1 MDRPGCAMKLLVIED
16 DVRTADYIAAAFRPI
31 GYAVSHET
39 DGRAGYACVAGGA
52 FDALVVDINLPSM
65 DGLEI
70 VRRLRAD
77 GVTTPIVILSARSS
91 AEEKIAGLEAGA
103 DDYLAK
109 PFSVAE
115 LVARVQTVLRRV
127 ARRAENVLA
136 SGDLEMNLVTH
147 RVTRAGVPIDLQP
160 LEYQLL
166 EYLLR
171 NRGRVVTR
179 ATIMES
185 VWHYSFDPATNV
197 VETRMSRL
205 REKIETDPSRK
216 LIRTVRG
223 FGYVL
228 T

>member
-1 MDRPGCAMKLLVIED
+1 MNLLVIED
-16 DVRTADYIAAAFRPI
+16 DVRTAGYIAAAFRQI
-31 GYAVSHET
+31 GNHVACET
-39 DGRAGYACVAGGA
+39 DGRTGYERVASGA
-52 FDALVVDINLPSM
+52 FDVLVVDIMLPSM

-77 GVTTPIVILSARSS
+77 GFTAPVLILSARAS

-127 ARRAENVLA
+127 NRSVESVLRA
-136 SGDLEMNLVTH
+136 GDLEMNLVTH
-147 RVTRAGVPIDLQP
+147 RVTRGGAVLDLQP

-179 ATIMES
+179 KTIMES
-185 VWHYSFDPATNV
+185 VWHYSFDPSTNV

-205 REKIETDPSRK
+205 RDKIETAPRCR
-216 LIRTVRG
+216 LIRTFRG
-223 FGYVL
+223 VGYVL
-228 T
+228 A

>member
-1 MDRPGCAMKLLVIED
+1 MKLLVIED
-16 DVRTADYIAAAFRPI
+16 DVRTAGYIAAAFRQI
-31 GYAVSHET
+31 GNHVACET
-39 DGRAGYACVAGGA
+39 DGRTGYERVASGA
-52 FDALVVDINLPSM
+52 FDVLVVDIMLPSM

-77 GVTTPIVILSARSS
+77 GFTAPVLILSARAS

-127 ARRAENVLA
+127 NRSVESVLRA
-136 SGDLEMNLVTH
+136 GDLEMNLVTH
-147 RVTRAGVPIDLQP
+147 RVTRGGAVLDLQP

-179 ATIMES
+179 KTIMES
-185 VWHYSFDPATNV
+185 VWHYSFDPSTNV

-205 REKIETDPSRK
+205 RDKIETDPRCR

-223 FGYVL
+223 VGYVL
-228 T
+228 A

>member
-1 MDRPGCAMKLLVIED
+1 MNLLVIED
-16 DVRTADYIAAAFRPI
+16 DVRTAGFIAAAFRQI
-31 GYAVSHET
+31 GNHVACET
-39 DGRAGYACVAGGA
+39 DGRTGYERVASGA
-52 FDALVVDINLPSM
+52 FDVLVVDIMLPSM

-77 GVTTPIVILSARSS
+77 GFTAPVLILSARAS

-127 ARRAENVLA
+127 NRSVESVLRA
-136 SGDLEMNLVTH
+136 GDLEMNLVTH
-147 RVTRAGVPIDLQP
+147 RVTRGGAVLDLQP

-179 ATIMES
+179 KTIMES
-185 VWHYSFDPATNV
+185 VWHYSFDPSTNV

-205 REKIETDPSRK
+205 RDKIETDPRCR

-223 FGYVL
+223 VGYVL
-228 T
+228 A

>member
-1 MDRPGCAMKLLVIED
+1 MNLLVIED
-16 DVRTADYIAAAFRPI
+16 DVRTAGYIAAAFRQI
-31 GYAVSHET
+31 GNHVACET
-39 DGRAGYACVAGGA
+39 DGRTGYERVASGA
-52 FDALVVDINLPSM
+52 FDVLVVDIMLPSM

-77 GVTTPIVILSARSS
+77 GFTAPVLILSARAS

-127 ARRAENVLA
+127 NRSVESVLRA
-136 SGDLEMNLVTH
+136 GDLEMNLVTH
-147 RVTRAGVPIDLQP
+147 RVTRGGAVLDLQP

-179 ATIMES
+179 KTIMERVS
-185 VWHYSFDPATNV
+185 GTIRS
-197 VETRMSRL
+197 TRPRTWSR
-205 REKIETDPSRK
+205 RA
-216 LIRTVRG
+216 
-223 FGYVL
+223 
-228 T
+228 

>member
-1 MDRPGCAMKLLVIED
+1 MNLLVIED
-16 DVRTADYIAAAFRPI
+16 DVRTAGYIAAAFRQI
-31 GYAVSHET
+31 GNHVACET
-39 DGRAGYACVAGGA
+39 DGRTGYERVASGA
-52 FDALVVDINLPSM
+52 FDVLVVDIMLPSM

-77 GVTTPIVILSARSS
+77 GFTAPVLILSARAS

-127 ARRAENVLA
+127 NRSVESVLRA
-136 SGDLEMNLVTH
+136 GDLEMNLVTH
-147 RVTRAGVPIDLQP
+147 RVTRGGAVLDLQP

-171 NRGRVVTR
+171 NRGRVVAR
-179 ATIMES
+179 KTIMES
-185 VWHYSFDPATNV
+185 VWHYSFDPSTNV

-205 REKIETDPSRK
+205 RDKIETDPRCR

-223 FGYVL
+223 VGYVL
-228 T
+228 A

>member
-1 MDRPGCAMKLLVIED
+1 MNLLVIED
-16 DVRTADYIAAAFRPI
+16 DVRTAGYIAAAFRQI
-31 GYAVSHET
+31 GNHVACET
-39 DGRAGYACVAGGA
+39 DGRTGYERVASGA
-52 FDALVVDINLPSM
+52 FDVLVVDIMLPSM

-77 GVTTPIVILSARSS
+77 GFTAPVLILSARAS

-127 ARRAENVLA
+127 NRSVESVLRA
-136 SGDLEMNLVTH
+136 GDLEMNLVTH
-147 RVTRAGVPIDLQP
+147 RVTRGGAVLDLQP

-179 ATIMES
+179 KPIMES
-185 VWHYSFDPATNV
+185 VWHYSFDPSTNV

-205 REKIETDPSRK
+205 RDKIETDPRCR

-223 FGYVL
+223 VGYVL
-228 T
+228 A

>member
-1 MDRPGCAMKLLVIED
+1 MNLLVIED
-16 DVRTADYIAAAFRPI
+16 DVRTAGYIAAAFRQI
-31 GYAVSHET
+31 GNHVACET
-39 DGRAGYACVAGGA
+39 DGRTGYERVASGA
-52 FDALVVDINLPSM
+52 FDVLVVDIMLPSM

-77 GVTTPIVILSARSS
+77 GFTAPVLILSARAS

-127 ARRAENVLA
+127 NRSVESVLRA
-136 SGDLEMNLVTH
+136 GDLEMNLVTH
-147 RVTRAGVPIDLQP
+147 RVTRGGAVLDLQP

-171 NRGRVVTR
+171 NRGCVVTR
-179 ATIMES
+179 KTIMES
-185 VWHYSFDPATNV
+185 VWHYSFDPSTNV

-205 REKIETDPSRK
+205 RDKIETDPRCR

-223 FGYVL
+223 VGYVL
-228 T
+228 A

>member
-1 MDRPGCAMKLLVIED
+1 MDLLVIED
-16 DVRTADYIAAAFRPI
+16 DARTGAFIAAAFRPI
-31 GYAVSHET
+31 GYKVVHET
-39 DGRAGYACVAGGA
+39 DGRAGYDRARAGA
-52 FDALVVDINLPSM
+52 FDALVVDVMLPSM

-77 GVTTPIVILSARSS
+77 GVAAPIVILSARAS

-127 ARRAENVLA
+127 TRSAESVLKA
-136 SGDLEMNLVTH
+136 GDLEMNLVTH
-147 RVTRAGVPIDLQP
+147 RVTRGGAVIDLQP

-205 REKIETDPSRK
+205 RDKIETDPRHR

-228 T
+228 A